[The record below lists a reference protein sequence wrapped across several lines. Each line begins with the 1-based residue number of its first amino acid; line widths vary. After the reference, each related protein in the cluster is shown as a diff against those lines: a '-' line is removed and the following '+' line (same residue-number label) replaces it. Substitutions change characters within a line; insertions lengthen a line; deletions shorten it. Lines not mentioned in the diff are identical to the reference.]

1 MGMEF
6 LFWGD
11 ENVLELVF
19 MMVVQLSEYIKNHWI
34 VYFKGC
40 VSCFMNYISTK
51 MKSNFQVCCCFLQT
65 QPTPLY
71 LLHPR
76 IF

>member
-34 VYFKGC
+34 VYFTR
-40 VSCFMNYISTK
+40 VCFVLYE
-51 MKSNFQVCCCFLQT
+51 
-65 QPTPLY
+65 LY
-71 LLHPR
+71 LH
-76 IF
+76 